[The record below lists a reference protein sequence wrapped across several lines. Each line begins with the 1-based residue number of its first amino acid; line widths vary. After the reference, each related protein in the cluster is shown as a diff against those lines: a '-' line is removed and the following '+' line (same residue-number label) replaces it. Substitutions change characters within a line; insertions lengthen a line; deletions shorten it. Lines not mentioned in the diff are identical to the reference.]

1 MREAGL
7 AGEEHHVVTPDG
19 YILALHR
26 VTRPGPHTPPT
37 ARRKVVF
44 LQHGLFCSSAVWVI
58 GDRAKAFGKHLIYFL
73 SFSKYS
79 FLTLNP
85 I

>member
-1 MREAGL
+1 MLQLDLVREAGL

-37 ARRKVVF
+37 VRRKVVF

-58 GDRAKAFGKHLIYFL
+58 GDRAKAFGEHLIYF
-73 SFSKYS
+73 
-79 FLTLNP
+79 
-85 I
+85 

>member
-1 MREAGL
+1 MLVVLQLDLVREAGL

-26 VTRPGPHTPPT
+26 LQRHPAPSRGGQA

-58 GDRAKAFGKHLIYFL
+58 GDRTKAFGEHLIDM
-73 SFSKYS
+73 
-79 FLTLNP
+79 
-85 I
+85 